1 MLAHDCWTFL
11 MDHTLYFTDMHAVIV
26 RNDLSFKHCI
36 SISVLSQSLDEKVN
50 PIYSRCSADTYGG
63 GCQQKGGGGG
73 ISSRHAGPRRRF
85 PGASQTAEL
94 EAGAVTERLHS

>member
-1 MLAHDCWTFL
+1 MLAHDCCIFL

-36 SISVLSQSLDEKVN
+36 SISVSSQSLDEKVN

-63 GCQQKGGGGG
+63 GCQQKGGG
-73 ISSRHAGPRRRF
+73 RHFFTPHWV
-85 PGASQTAEL
+85 P
-94 EAGAVTERLHS
+94 